1 VATAVLCEDLTH
13 EYGDRRALDSVGLSV
28 ESGVIV
34 GLLGP
39 NGGGKT
45 TLFKVLC
52 TLLRPTS
59 GRVQVLGVDALQ
71 DPARVRSRIGVVFQ
85 HPSVDPNL
93 TVNEN
98 LMHQGHLYG
107 MKGRQ
112 LRERMGEVLELL
124 HLTNRRV
131 DRVSTLSGG
140 LKRRVD
146 LAKGLLHHPDLLILD
161 EPSTGLDPGIRR
173 EFWRDLERLRNEEG
187 MTVLLTTHL
196 MEEAERCDRVAILD
210 SGQIVGEGVPTDLK
224 RELGSD
230 VITIKSGQ
238 PEAFVAELGK
248 DPEWEAEFLDGSVVI
263 VCDEGTRK
271 MGQLLDR
278 YRERIESITL
288 GRPTLEDVFLQRTGR
303 RFSGEDVKEERQESH

>member
-1 VATAVLCEDLTH
+1 MATAVLCEDLTH
-13 EYGDRRALDSVGLSV
+13 DYGDRRALDSVGLSV
-28 ESGVIV
+28 ESGAIV

-131 DRVSTLSGG
+131 DRVSTLSG
-140 LKRRVD
+140 LQVAHKCRYA
-146 LAKGLLHHPDLLILD
+146 L
-161 EPSTGLDPGIRR
+161 PSAAPTCQDDVAL
-173 EFWRDLERLRNEEG
+173 EEG
-187 MTVLLTTHL
+187 NL
-196 MEEAERCDRVAILD
+196 
-210 SGQIVGEGVPTDLK
+210 PT
-224 RELGSD
+224 G
-230 VITIKSGQ
+230 
-238 PEAFVAELGK
+238 P
-248 DPEWEAEFLDGSVVI
+248 
-263 VCDEGTRK
+263 
-271 MGQLLDR
+271 
-278 YRERIESITL
+278 
-288 GRPTLEDVFLQRTGR
+288 GRSAG
-303 RFSGEDVKEERQESH
+303 